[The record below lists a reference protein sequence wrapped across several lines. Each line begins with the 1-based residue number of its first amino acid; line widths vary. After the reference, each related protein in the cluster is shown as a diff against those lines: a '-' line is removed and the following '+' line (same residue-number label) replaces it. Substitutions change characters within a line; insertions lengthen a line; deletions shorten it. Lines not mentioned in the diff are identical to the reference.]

1 MDMQLK
7 NKNDI
12 LKISVIIP
20 VYKVETYLHQCVDSV
35 LSQTY
40 ENIEVI
46 LVDDGSPDSCPE
58 ICDQYANADARVKVI
73 HQKNGG
79 LSAARNAG
87 VQCASGNYLAFLD
100 SDDFWNDRTALER
113 LVCRLQITNA
123 DVLNY
128 SYVKYDESGVEI
140 TKQFDNEAAMPTGL
154 KNIQEQLA
162 YLSEHSL
169 YIASACNKLV
179 KKNLVLALPFEE
191 GKTSED
197 IEWCARLMMNASSF
211 DFVCENFYFYRQR
224 GDSITHS
231 FSKKSC
237 FDLTSN
243 ICNCIAILANAPQ
256 NRHEALNVY
265 TSYQFATFFAV
276 QALASK
282 CPKECIEKLQPHW
295 KILRHY
301 GSNKK
306 VKCLYLGCR
315 MIGFTNMC
323 RLTKLTRKLWA

>member
-169 YIASACNKLV
+169 YIA
-179 KKNLVLALPFEE
+179 
-191 GKTSED
+191 
-197 IEWCARLMMNASSF
+197 
-211 DFVCENFYFYRQR
+211 
-224 GDSITHS
+224 
-231 FSKKSC
+231 
-237 FDLTSN
+237 
-243 ICNCIAILANAPQ
+243 
-256 NRHEALNVY
+256 
-265 TSYQFATFFAV
+265 
-276 QALASK
+276 
-282 CPKECIEKLQPHW
+282 
-295 KILRHY
+295 
-301 GSNKK
+301 
-306 VKCLYLGCR
+306 
-315 MIGFTNMC
+315 
-323 RLTKLTRKLWA
+323 